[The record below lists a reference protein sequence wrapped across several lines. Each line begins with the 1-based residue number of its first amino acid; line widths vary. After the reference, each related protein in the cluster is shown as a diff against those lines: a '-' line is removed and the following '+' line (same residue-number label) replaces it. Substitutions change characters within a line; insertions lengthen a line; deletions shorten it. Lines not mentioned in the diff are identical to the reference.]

1 MEYIAENAGHVPV
14 PELVRGAL
22 LEMADHAE
30 REWEDKINAF
40 HAEAAD
46 LDEYKLTAYTP
57 AELEDMEASEGN
69 DWHDWN
75 EEHREMV
82 DRLLARATSLGI
94 VAPHVICKCQGCER
108 RFHRSLQSAKDHS
121 LARRLRAMAAALCKH
136 SHIAS

>member
-14 PELVRGAL
+14 PELVQGAL
-22 LEMADHAE
+22 LEMADNEE

-40 HAEAAD
+40 HAEVTK
-46 LDEYKLTAYTP
+46 LEQYKLTAYTP
-57 AELEDMEASEGN
+57 DELEDMEASEGN

-82 DRLLARATSLGI
+82 NRLLARATSMGI

-108 RFHRSLQSAKDHS
+108 RFRKSLQSAEDRS
-121 LARRLRAMAAALCKH
+121 PARRLHVQWPRRC
-136 SHIAS
+136 ASTFT